1 MFSASPCK
9 DFFPC
14 KGVFRRAFFRGGKR
28 FCRGSRGGFILVS
41 VLLMGV
47 VLISCATSFA
57 WFTRLQI
64 KNALREKVSL
74 ENRSMAQVLTQ
85 SIISG
90 IKSDTLFSYDSLLL
104 PWFKPF
110 FIPVGETMWVVQVVP
125 LNDKIP
131 VRSVFLPD
139 GNTLRNELRRVWEN
153 LWENLEK
160 REMNALLLDFM
171 DKDARPRVGGAE
183 RETHINRYPVDIS
196 EFLIL
201 EGITPELLY
210 GTQEE
215 NGIADYC
222 TLWSDGKINLNVAP
236 LHVLEILPGLDRT
249 LAEKIVESREREPL
263 KKIADLR
270 DIPGFPSRV
279 VTNLTNL
286 ADFRSQY
293 FMIKIEMLEDLG
305 GGTGFN
311 IIFDKSAGQ
320 IVRWEES

>member
-1 MFSASPCK
+1 
-9 DFFPC
+9 
-14 KGVFRRAFFRGGKR
+14 
-28 FCRGSRGGFILVS
+28 
-41 VLLMGV
+41 MGV

-64 KNALREKVSL
+64 KSVLREKMSL
-74 ENRSMAQVLTQ
+74 ENRTMAQVLTR
-85 SIISG
+85 SIILG
-90 IKSDTLFSYDSLLL
+90 IKSNTLFDYDSPLL

-110 FIPVGETMWVVQVVP
+110 FVPVGETVWVVQIVP

-139 GNTLRNELRRVWEN
+139 GNTLRNEIRRLWEN
-153 LWENLEK
+153 LWEKLEK

-171 DKDARPRVGGAE
+171 DRDAKPRMGGAE

-201 EGITPELLY
+201 EGMTPELLY
-210 GTQEE
+210 GAQGE
-215 NGIADYC
+215 NGMADYC

-236 LHVLEILPGLDRT
+236 MHVLEILPGLDRT
-249 LAEKIVESREREPL
+249 LAEKIVEFREREPL
-263 KKIADLR
+263 KKLADLR
-270 DIPGFPSRV
+270 GIPGFPSRV

-293 FMIKIEMLEDLG
+293 FMIKIEMLENLG
-305 GGTGFN
+305 GSTSFN

-320 IVRWEES
+320 VVRWEEN

>member
-1 MFSASPCK
+1 
-9 DFFPC
+9 
-14 KGVFRRAFFRGGKR
+14 
-28 FCRGSRGGFILVS
+28 
-41 VLLMGV
+41 MGV

-74 ENRSMAQVLTQ
+74 ENRSMAQVLTR

-90 IKSDTLFSYDSLLL
+90 IKSNTLVSYDSPLL

-110 FIPVGETMWVVQVVP
+110 FIPVGETVWVVQILP

-131 VRSVFLPD
+131 LRSVFLPD
-139 GNTLRNELRRVWEN
+139 GNTLRNELRRVLEN
-153 LWENLEK
+153 LWEKLAK
-160 REMNALLLDFM
+160 REMNAALLDFM
-171 DKDARPRVGGAE
+171 DKDARPRMGGME
-183 RETHINRYPVDIS
+183 RETHINRYPMDIS
-196 EFLIL
+196 ELLIL

-210 GTQEE
+210 GTGEQS
-215 NGIADYC
+215 GIADYC

-236 LHVLEILPGLDRT
+236 VYVLEILPGLDRT
-249 LAEKIVESREREPL
+249 LAEKIVEFREREPL

-279 VTNLTNL
+279 VTTLTNL
-286 ADFRSQY
+286 AGFQSQY

-305 GGTGFN
+305 GGTSFN
-311 IIFDKSAGQ
+311 IIFDKNAEQ
-320 IVRWEES
+320 VVRWEEI